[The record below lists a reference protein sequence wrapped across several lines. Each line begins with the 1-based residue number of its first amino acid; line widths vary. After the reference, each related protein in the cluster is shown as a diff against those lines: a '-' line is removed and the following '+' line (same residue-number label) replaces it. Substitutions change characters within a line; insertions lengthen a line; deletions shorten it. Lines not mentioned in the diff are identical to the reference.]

1 MDYAALV
8 IDVIDSKKMS
18 AEERIILSD
27 ALKANGLNRVSIP
40 GLPLKVELSM
50 GDELQGLFFTPM
62 DAFLYFRWTQ
72 LYLYPVRMRA
82 GIGIGTV
89 LFPDVRSTHQQDGP
103 AYHNARRAII
113 DARELGNN
121 ALIIYGPDRQINEL
135 INAELIRK
143 INSFRLQNSLQQQY
157 RVIFE
162 SIAPITAY
170 GTYDISAMFQIIL
183 DIKSLIFKRHFHPDS
198 VIKKD
203 KEYPILDMDYDFF
216 YPQYLRTISES
227 VKVFPVQDYNAH
239 DISIRVVSLLSSK
252 LGVHENDLSLLLN
265 DLQVFEERANAERI
279 LRLLDTYFP
288 ISAKHKEYSEDIER
302 LNNLW
307 RLV

>member
-1 MDYAALV
+1 
-8 IDVIDSKKMS
+8 
-18 AEERIILSD
+18 
-27 ALKANGLNRVSIP
+27 
-40 GLPLKVELSM
+40 M

-89 LFPDVRSTHQQDGP
+89 FSPNARSTHQQDGP

-121 ALIIYGPDRQINEL
+121 ALVIYGPDRQINEL
-135 INAELIRK
+135 INTDLIRK
-143 INSFRLQNSLQQQY
+143 INPFRLQNSLQQQY
-157 RVIFE
+157 RAIFE

-183 DIKSLIFKRHFHPDS
+183 AIKSLIIKRHFHPDS
-198 VIKKD
+198 VIKKG
-203 KEYPILDMDYDFF
+203 KEYPILDMDYEFY
-216 YPQYLRTISES
+216 YPQYQRTISES
-227 VKVFPVQDYNAH
+227 VKVFPAQDCNAH
-239 DISIRVVSLLSSK
+239 DISKRVVSLLSSK
-252 LGVHENDLSLLLN
+252 LSVHENELFSILN
-265 DLQVFEERANAERI
+265 DLQVLEERADAERI
-279 LRLLDTYFP
+279 LRLLDKYYP
-288 ISAKHKEYSEDIER
+288 ISAEHKEYSENIER